1 MALSSVVIGDFDIVG
16 VAIAPNEAKPPLVVD
31 ADAVLSAPIILQRL
45 QMVAFGQPQIGK
57 ALCLVQLGQPSLS
70 TPKEIR
76 RKSLRAEALEDRGG
90 SAILKRLDHRWL
102 HSP

>member
-1 MALSSVVIGDFDIVG
+1 VIVGDFDVVG

-57 ALCLVQLGQPSLS
+57 GVGLVQLGQAFLS
-70 TPKEIR
+70 TPKKIR
-76 RKSLRAEALEDRGG
+76 RESLRAEALEDSGG
-90 SAILKRLDHRWL
+90 SAILKRPDHLWL
-102 HSP
+102 RSP